1 MGKLGGIFGWE
12 LSGNVYV
19 CGDGGG
25 WAFGFGQEVS
35 FVWVLAGIL
44 DRGGGGILCGLMVL
58 WVLGD
63 GAATRRGWWLV

>member
-1 MGKLGGIFGWE
+1 
-12 LSGNVYV
+12 
-19 CGDGGG
+19 
-25 WAFGFGQEVS
+25 
-35 FVWVLAGIL
+35 LAGIL